1 MRRLKRAIAR
11 EMFTLL
17 TNVCAFDDYSDL
29 RPARHAKNLTITAA
43 ADHFGIGS
51 ITISRL
57 ERGQHRNHE
66 LATNYRHWL
75 PPLDP

>member
-1 MRRLKRAIAR
+1 MRSDERTRDYVQRHTDNNRSKKETLRQLKRAIAR

-43 ADHFGIGS
+43 ALRVRVS
-51 ITISRL
+51 
-57 ERGQHRNHE
+57 
-66 LATNYRHWL
+66 
-75 PPLDP
+75 